1 MADEDTRRLIPMNIK
16 KINDNLWS
24 IEIDGGESYQVE
36 GEFDSIKKALR
47 RIKGKD
53 GENCGKCKS
62 KKVGTYASM
71 LGDENSTDLHKVNV
85 WKSKVPHSAEEFKKL
100 MENKEMKKVPN
111 SRYNAISPYSD
122 ADDCIELAKLAG
134 IELEIKNNVM
144 TFIGSKFNQQYI
156 FDNATDALYLDKNG
170 DLILLHQLNVDGKG
184 LEYNMNDELGIKS
197 TYKESKNMKT
207 ITLTKNYLVE
217 GNIIP
222 KGTIVEFKEKLDFL
236 PTDIWDK
243 AQEIEDEHERFEF
256 IKAELNKLGDDYSD
270 DEIEDFINKYK
281 SQLNES
287 VKKISKED
295 LDDMIMIIKET
306 LETEE
311 NIDKSL
317 FDDIVKA
324 CKENKELVGYWESM
338 LTANDKLFPKLENKF
353 WDLFDKICA
362 DVKSNAKVA

>member
-100 MENKEMKKVPN
+100 ME
-111 SRYNAISPYSD
+111 
-122 ADDCIELAKLAG
+122 
-134 IELEIKNNVM
+134 
-144 TFIGSKFNQQYI
+144 
-156 FDNATDALYLDKNG
+156 
-170 DLILLHQLNVDGKG
+170 
-184 LEYNMNDELGIKS
+184 
-197 TYKESKNMKT
+197 SKNMKT

-243 AQEIEDEHERFEF
+243 AQKIEDEHERFEF

-270 DEIEDFINKYK
+270 DEIEDFINEYK

-295 LDDMIMIIKET
+295 LDDMVMIVKET
-306 LETEE
+306 LEAEE

-338 LTANDKLFPKLENKF
+338 LTANDKQFSKLENKF
-353 WDLFDKICA
+353 WDLFDSICSK
-362 DVKSNAKVA
+362 VKSNTKVA